1 MHVLHVFNVIKA
13 TNTLSEKNLGCRFV
27 EQVVTQ
33 KRAFFLTNFVQSIDP
48 LGVWYLSSS
57 RCSKH
62 IPFSFNF
69 TFHGNFW
76 QTFAGNCNREMTH
89 PPSARRFHK
98 LRTLWRQARA
108 EHALTTMETVL
119 NDPDWST
126 GSGRVLTT
134 CKFNDS
140 LRDSC
145 SCFVRCEIFL
155 FNWPVR
161 MQTRK
166 CASIFFHLIVSSTR
180 FRHMCQQS
188 PRVPY
193 HQITKKLYEGELAQ
207 QKHQFLVFYHPHK
220 PPGQRFHWK
229 QSFSKTLPMRIN
241 LKTPPWR
248 FRLDGR
254 KKKDLYVKLNVKA
267 S

>member
-33 KRAFFLTNFVQSIDP
+33 KRTFFWRVLFKALIHLEHDICLLLDAQSTSHSYSISHFTEIF
-48 LGVWYLSSS
+48 GKLSQAIATEKW
-57 RCSKH
+57 RIH
-62 IPFSFNF
+62 LPR
-69 TFHGNFW
+69 
-76 QTFAGNCNREMTH
+76 AGFINWGHC
-89 PPSARRFHK
+89 
-98 LRTLWRQARA
+98 
-108 EHALTTMETVL
+108 ALTTMKTVL

-140 LRDSC
+140 LGDSC

-207 QKHQFLVFYHPHK
+207 QKHQLLVFYHPHK
-220 PPGQRFHWK
+220 PPGQRVHWK

-241 LKTPPWR
+241 LKTPPRR

-254 KKKDLYVKLNVKA
+254 KKKIFT
-267 S
+267 